1 MASPCNWPRR
11 PQTSLY
17 VIANISAT
25 APTGG
30 DPFTAAVGLAPTAPS
45 LGQGFWSVSGSL
57 LCIKPYDPI
66 VFFYGIGTERF
77 FEREFLGLEIRPG
90 AQYTYNFGVGFAVNE
105 RVTLSTRFNG
115 AYVEELE
122 VNGERRFGTN
132 FGADVDPLFGN
143 DFAAVRPARGAVRR
157 VRHHGRCDLVVHRRH
172 VDVLAHPQGRE
183 KQRNREWLQQN
194 RERFA
199 RSKDA
204 GRAERGITSIR

>member
-1 MASPCNWPRR
+1 MQLAEATANKP
-11 PQTSLY
+11 Y

-30 DPFTAAVGLAPTAPS
+30 DPFTAVAGLAPTAPS

-132 FGADVDPLFGN
+132 SEPMSIRFSATISQP
-143 DFAAVRPARGAVRR
+143 
-157 VRHHGRCDLVVHRRH
+157 CDRLVEPFV
-172 VDVLAHPQGRE
+172 E
-183 KQRNREWLQQN
+183 
-194 RERFA
+194 F
-199 RSKDA
+199 
-204 GRAERGITSIR
+204 GITDDAISSFIGVTWTFSHIQKEAKSNGTENGSSKTENGSQEAKTPEEPSAE